1 MKIELKNQ
9 AEIEKMR
16 LGGKIAS
23 RILKYLRN
31 QVKEG
36 VTTLV
41 LDQMAEKMILEAGA
55 KPSFKGFQGYPGSIC
70 ISVNEEVVHGIPSAR
85 ILKNNDVVGL
95 DLGVYFQGFHTDT
108 ALTCVVGD
116 VILPEIKKLL
126 EVTSQ
131 ALSEGIKLCKA
142 GVYLGDV
149 QNVIQKT
156 VEEAGFGVIRDLV
169 GHGVGRALQEPPQ
182 IPNFGKPGT
191 GPILEEGMTLAI
203 EPMVSMG
210 DWRVKILNDHWT
222 VVTADKSISA
232 HFEHTIVVGKNNAEI
247 LTLR

>member
-23 RILKYLRN
+23 RILKYLES

-36 VTTLV
+36 VTTLE
-41 LDQMAEKMILEAGA
+41 LDQMAEKMVREAGA

-70 ISVNEEVVHGIPSAR
+70 ISVNEEVVHGIPGKR
-85 ILKNNDVVGL
+85 VLKNSDVVGL

-116 VILPEIKKLL
+116 NISPEVKKLL
-126 EVTSQ
+126 DVTYQSL
-131 ALSEGIKLCKA
+131 LSGIKLCKA
-142 GVYLGDV
+142 GVYLGDI
-149 QNVIQKT
+149 QNMIQET
-156 VEEAGFGVIRDLV
+156 VEKAGFGVIRDLV

-203 EPMVSMG
+203 EPMVSAG
-210 DWRVKILNDHWT
+210 DWHIKILDDHWT
-222 VVTADKSISA
+222 VVTADKSLSA

-247 LTLR
+247 LTK